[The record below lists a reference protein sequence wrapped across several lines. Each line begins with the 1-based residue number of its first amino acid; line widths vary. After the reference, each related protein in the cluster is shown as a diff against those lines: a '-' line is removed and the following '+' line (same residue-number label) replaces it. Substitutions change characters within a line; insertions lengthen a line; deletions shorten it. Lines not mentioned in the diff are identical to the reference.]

1 MKKFKLFAA
10 VIVSILTLTA
20 PVSVLATENTSTE
33 QSASGYEVKD
43 TSLTCY
49 VNSEKGLNVRSGPS
63 TDYSVIGT
71 HSKGSKL
78 EVTGE
83 SGGWYRFDYNGKDG
97 FVATKY
103 TTTQATDSNGS
114 NAAASDDNTTSSTD
128 AADENSESKLAIF
141 DDSTLVY
148 LSLAIVVVVIL
159 ILISVRGF
167 FKKTPSEAEDDYE
180 DEYPDGY
187 DKDEYPEED
196 EGNYSGEDEEYY
208 EDEYDDEDFENEE
221 EDEYVDENDD
231 MYREEDYDDDD
242 L

>member
-1 MKKFKLFAA
+1 MKKIKLFAA

-20 PVSVLATENTSTE
+20 PVSVFATENTSTE

-71 HSKGSKL
+71 LSNGSKI

-103 TTTQATDSNGS
+103 TTTQSTDSNGS

-148 LSLAIVVVVIL
+148 LSLAIVVVVML
-159 ILISVRGF
+159 ILVSVRGF
-167 FKKTPSEAEDDYE
+167 FKKSPSEYEEDYE
-180 DEYPDGY
+180 
-187 DKDEYPEED
+187 DEYPEED

-208 EDEYDDEDFENEE
+208 EDEYSEEDFENEE
-221 EDEYVDENDD
+221 EYVDENDD

>member
-1 MKKFKLFAA
+1 MKKIKLFAA

-71 HSKGSKL
+71 LSNGSKI

-103 TTTQATDSNGS
+103 TAAQATDSNGS
-114 NAAASDDNTTSSTD
+114 NAAAADDNTTSSTA
-128 AADENSESKLAIF
+128 AADGDSESKLAIF

-148 LSLAIVVVVIL
+148 LALAIVVVIIL

-167 FKKTPSEAEDDYE
+167 FKKAPSEYEEDYE
-180 DEYPDGY
+180 
-187 DKDEYPEED
+187 DEYPEED

-208 EDEYDDEDFENEE
+208 EDEYSEEYFENEGE
-221 EDEYVDENDD
+221 AE
-231 MYREEDYDDDD
+231 
-242 L
+242 

>member
-1 MKKFKLFAA
+1 MKKLKLFAA

-71 HSKGSKL
+71 LSNGSKI

-114 NAAASDDNTTSSTD
+114 NAAAADDNSTSSTD
-128 AADENSESKLAIF
+128 AADGDSESKLAIF

-148 LSLAIVVVVIL
+148 LALAIVVVIIL

-167 FKKTPSEAEDDYE
+167 FKKAPSEYEEDYE
-180 DEYPDGY
+180 DEYPD
-187 DKDEYPEED
+187 ED

-208 EDEYDDEDFENEE
+208 EDEYSEEDFENEGE
-221 EDEYVDENDD
+221 AEYITENDD

>member
-1 MKKFKLFAA
+1 MKKIKLFAA

-20 PVSVLATENTSTE
+20 PVSVFATENTSTE

-71 HSKGSKL
+71 LSNGSKIK
-78 EVTGE
+78 VTGE

-114 NAAASDDNTTSSTD
+114 NAAAADDNTTSSTA
-128 AADENSESKLAIF
+128 AADGDSESKLAIF

-148 LSLAIVVVVIL
+148 LALAIAVVIIL

-167 FKKTPSEAEDDYE
+167 FKKAPSEYEEDYE
-180 DEYPDGY
+180 DEYPD
-187 DKDEYPEED
+187 ED

-208 EDEYDDEDFENEE
+208 EDEYSEEDFENEGE
-221 EDEYVDENDD
+221 AEYINENDD

>member
-1 MKKFKLFAA
+1 MKKLKLFAA

-20 PVSVLATENTSTE
+20 PASVLATENTSTE

-71 HSKGSKL
+71 LSIG
-78 EVTGE
+78 
-83 SGGWYRFDYNGKDG
+83 
-97 FVATKY
+97 
-103 TTTQATDSNGS
+103 
-114 NAAASDDNTTSSTD
+114 
-128 AADENSESKLAIF
+128 
-141 DDSTLVY
+141 STLVY
-148 LSLAIVVVVIL
+148 LSLAIVVVVML
-159 ILISVRGF
+159 ILVSVRGF
-167 FKKTPSEAEDDYE
+167 FKKSPSEYEEDYE

-208 EDEYDDEDFENEE
+208 EDEYSEEDFENEGE
-221 EDEYVDENDD
+221 SEYINENDD

>member
-1 MKKFKLFAA
+1 MKKIKLFAA

-71 HSKGSKL
+71 LSNGSKI

-114 NAAASDDNTTSSTD
+114 SAAASDDNTTSSTD

-148 LSLAIVVVVIL
+148 LSLAIVVVVML
-159 ILISVRGF
+159 ILVSVRGF
-167 FKKTPSEAEDDYE
+167 FKKSPSEYEEDYE
-180 DEYPDGY
+180 
-187 DKDEYPEED
+187 DEYPEED
-196 EGNYSGEDEEYY
+196 EGNYSGEDEYSE
-208 EDEYDDEDFENEE
+208 EDFENEE
-221 EDEYVDENDD
+221 EYVDENDD

>member
-1 MKKFKLFAA
+1 MKKLKLFAA
-10 VIVSILTLTA
+10 VIVSKLILTA

-71 HSKGSKL
+71 LSNGSKI

-103 TTTQATDSNGS
+103 TATQASDSNGS
-114 NAAASDDNTTSSTD
+114 NAAAADDNTTSSTA
-128 AADENSESKLAIF
+128 AADGDSESKLAIF

-148 LSLAIVVVVIL
+148 LALAIVVVIIL

-167 FKKTPSEAEDDYE
+167 FKKAPSEYEEDYE
-180 DEYPDGY
+180 DEYPD
-187 DKDEYPEED
+187 ED

-208 EDEYDDEDFENEE
+208 EDEYSEEDFENEGE
-221 EDEYVDENDD
+221 AEYINENDD

>member
-1 MKKFKLFAA
+1 MKKLKLFAA

-20 PVSVLATENTSTE
+20 SVSVLATENTSTE

-71 HSKGSKL
+71 LSNGSKI

-128 AADENSESKLAIF
+128 AADGDSESKLAIF

-148 LSLAIVVVVIL
+148 LALAIVVVIIL

-167 FKKTPSEAEDDYE
+167 FKKAPSEYEEDYE
-180 DEYPDGY
+180 DEYPD
-187 DKDEYPEED
+187 ED

-208 EDEYDDEDFENEE
+208 EDEYSEEDFENEGE
-221 EDEYVDENDD
+221 AEYINENDD

>member
-1 MKKFKLFAA
+1 MKKLKLFAA

-71 HSKGSKL
+71 LSNGSKI

-114 NAAASDDNTTSSTD
+114 SAAASDDNTTSSTD

-148 LSLAIVVVVIL
+148 LSLAIVVVVML
-159 ILISVRGF
+159 ILVSVRGF
-167 FKKTPSEAEDDYE
+167 FKKSPSEYEEDYE
-180 DEYPDGY
+180 DEYPD
-187 DKDEYPEED
+187 ED

-208 EDEYDDEDFENEE
+208 EDEYSEEDFENEGE
-221 EDEYVDENDD
+221 AEYINENDD

>member
-1 MKKFKLFAA
+1 MKKLKLFAA

-71 HSKGSKL
+71 LSNGSKI

-83 SGGWYRFDYNGKDG
+83 SGGWYRFDYKGKDG

-114 NAAASDDNTTSSTD
+114 NAAAADDNTTSSTA

-221 EDEYVDENDD
+221 EYVDENDD

>member
-1 MKKFKLFAA
+1 MKKLKLFAA

-20 PVSVLATENTSTE
+20 PVSVFATENTSTE

-71 HSKGSKL
+71 LSNGSKI

-103 TTTQATDSNGS
+103 TATQASDSNGS

-148 LSLAIVVVVIL
+148 LSLAIVVVVML
-159 ILISVRGF
+159 ILVSVRGF
-167 FKKTPSEAEDDYE
+167 FKKSPSEYEEDYE
-180 DEYPDGY
+180 
-187 DKDEYPEED
+187 DEYPEED

-208 EDEYDDEDFENEE
+208 EDEYSEEDFENEGE
-221 EDEYVDENDD
+221 AEYINENDD

>member
-1 MKKFKLFAA
+1 MKKLKLFAA

-20 PVSVLATENTSTE
+20 PASVLATENTSTE

-71 HSKGSKL
+71 LSNGSKI

-103 TTTQATDSNGS
+103 TTTQATDSDGS
-114 NAAASDDNTTSSTD
+114 NAAAADDNTTSSTD

-148 LSLAIVVVVIL
+148 LSLAIVVVVML
-159 ILISVRGF
+159 ILVSVRGF
-167 FKKTPSEAEDDYE
+167 FKKAPSEYEEDYE

-187 DKDEYPEED
+187 DKDEYTEED
-196 EGNYSGEDEEYY
+196 EGNYFGEDEEYY
-208 EDEYDDEDFENEE
+208 EDEYSEEDFENEE
-221 EDEYVDENDD
+221 EYVDENDD

>member
-71 HSKGSKL
+71 LSNGSKI

-83 SGGWYRFDYNGKDG
+83 SSGWYRFDYNGKDG

-159 ILISVRGF
+159 ILVSVRGF
-167 FKKTPSEAEDDYE
+167 FKKTPSEYEEDYE
-180 DEYPDGY
+180 
-187 DKDEYPEED
+187 DEYPEED
-196 EGNYSGEDEEYY
+196 ESNYSGEDEEYY
-208 EDEYDDEDFENEE
+208 EDEYSEEGFENEE
-221 EDEYVDENDD
+221 EYVDENDD
-231 MYREEDYDDDD
+231 MYHEEDYDDDD

>member
-1 MKKFKLFAA
+1 MKKIKLFAA

-20 PVSVLATENTSTE
+20 PGSVLATENTSTE

-71 HSKGSKL
+71 LSNGSKI

-114 NAAASDDNTTSSTD
+114 NAAAADDNSTSSTA
-128 AADENSESKLAIF
+128 AADGDSESKLAIF

-148 LSLAIVVVVIL
+148 LALAIVVVIIL

-167 FKKTPSEAEDDYE
+167 FKKSPSEYEEDYE
-180 DEYPDGY
+180 DEYPD
-187 DKDEYPEED
+187 EN

-208 EDEYDDEDFENEE
+208 EDEYSEEDFENEGE
-221 EDEYVDENDD
+221 AEYINENDD

>member
-1 MKKFKLFAA
+1 MKKLKLFAA

-71 HSKGSKL
+71 LSNGSKI

-103 TTTQATDSNGS
+103 TAAQASDSNGS

-128 AADENSESKLAIF
+128 AADGDSESKLAIF

-148 LSLAIVVVVIL
+148 LALAIVVVVIL

-167 FKKTPSEAEDDYE
+167 FKKSPSEYEEDYE

-208 EDEYDDEDFENEE
+208 EDEYSEEDFENEGE
-221 EDEYVDENDD
+221 SEYINENDD

>member
-1 MKKFKLFAA
+1 MKKLKLFAA

-20 PVSVLATENTSTE
+20 PASVLATENTSTE

-71 HSKGSKL
+71 LSNGSKI

-83 SGGWYRFDYNGKDG
+83 SGGWYRFDYNCKDG

-114 NAAASDDNTTSSTD
+114 NAAAADDNTTSSTA
-128 AADENSESKLAIF
+128 AADGDSESKLAIF

-148 LSLAIVVVVIL
+148 LALAIAVVIIL

-167 FKKTPSEAEDDYE
+167 FKKAPSEYEEDYE
-180 DEYPDGY
+180 DEYPD
-187 DKDEYPEED
+187 ED

-208 EDEYDDEDFENEE
+208 EDEYSEEDFENEE
-221 EDEYVDENDD
+221 EYVDENDD

>member
-1 MKKFKLFAA
+1 MKKLKLFAA

-71 HSKGSKL
+71 LSNGSKI

-114 NAAASDDNTTSSTD
+114 SAAASDDNTTYSTD
-128 AADENSESKLAIF
+128 AA
-141 DDSTLVY
+141 DSTLVY
-148 LSLAIVVVVIL
+148 LSLAIVVVVML
-159 ILISVRGF
+159 ILVSVRGF
-167 FKKTPSEAEDDYE
+167 FKKSPSEYEEDYE

-208 EDEYDDEDFENEE
+208 EDEYSEEDFENEE
-221 EDEYVDENDD
+221 EYVDENDD

>member
-1 MKKFKLFAA
+1 MKKLKLFAA

-20 PVSVLATENTSTE
+20 PISVLATENTSTE

-71 HSKGSKL
+71 LSNGSKI

-128 AADENSESKLAIF
+128 AADGDSESKLAIF

-148 LSLAIVVVVIL
+148 LALAIVVVIIL

-167 FKKTPSEAEDDYE
+167 FKKASSEYEEDYE
-180 DEYPDGY
+180 DEYPD
-187 DKDEYPEED
+187 ED

-208 EDEYDDEDFENEE
+208 EDEYSEEDFENEGE
-221 EDEYVDENDD
+221 AEYINENDD

>member
-1 MKKFKLFAA
+1 MKKLKLFAA

-33 QSASGYEVKD
+33 QSSTSYEVKD

-63 TDYSVIGT
+63 TDYAVIGT
-71 HSKGSKL
+71 LSNGSKI

-103 TTTQATDSNGS
+103 TTTQAPDSNGS

-167 FKKTPSEAEDDYE
+167 FKKTPSEYVEDYE
-180 DEYPDGY
+180 DEYPDEY
-187 DKDEYPEED
+187 DNDEYSDADD
-196 EGNYSGEDEEYY
+196 EYYEDEEYV
-208 EDEYDDEDFENEE
+208 EDEYDDESFENDEE
-221 EDEYVDENDD
+221 EYVDENDD

>member
-1 MKKFKLFAA
+1 MKKLKLFAA

-20 PVSVLATENTSTE
+20 PASVLATENTSTE

-43 TSLTCY
+43 TSLACY

-71 HSKGSKL
+71 LSNGSKI

-114 NAAASDDNTTSSTD
+114 NAAAADDNTTSSTA
-128 AADENSESKLAIF
+128 AADGDSESKLAIF

-148 LSLAIVVVVIL
+148 LALAIAVVIIL

-167 FKKTPSEAEDDYE
+167 FKKAPSEYEEDYE
-180 DEYPDGY
+180 DEYPD
-187 DKDEYPEED
+187 ED

-208 EDEYDDEDFENEE
+208 EDEYSEEDFENEE
-221 EDEYVDENDD
+221 EYVDENDD

>member
-1 MKKFKLFAA
+1 MKKIKLFAA

-71 HSKGSKL
+71 LSNGSKI

-128 AADENSESKLAIF
+128 AADGDSESKLAIF

-148 LSLAIVVVVIL
+148 LALAIVVVIIL

-167 FKKTPSEAEDDYE
+167 FKKAPSEYEEDYE
-180 DEYPDGY
+180 DEYPD
-187 DKDEYPEED
+187 ED

-208 EDEYDDEDFENEE
+208 EDEYSEEDFENEGE
-221 EDEYVDENDD
+221 AEYINENDD

>member
-71 HSKGSKL
+71 LSNGSKI

-148 LSLAIVVVVIL
+148 LALAIVVVVML

-167 FKKTPSEAEDDYE
+167 FKKSPSEYEEDYE
-180 DEYPDGY
+180 
-187 DKDEYPEED
+187 DEYPEED

>member
-1 MKKFKLFAA
+1 MKKIKLFAA

-20 PVSVLATENTSTE
+20 PVSVFATENTSTE

-71 HSKGSKL
+71 LSNGSKI

-114 NAAASDDNTTSSTD
+114 SAAASDDNTTSSTD

-148 LSLAIVVVVIL
+148 LSLAIVVVVML
-159 ILISVRGF
+159 IFVSVRGF
-167 FKKTPSEAEDDYE
+167 FKKSPSEYEEDYE
-180 DEYPDGY
+180 
-187 DKDEYPEED
+187 DEYPEED

-208 EDEYDDEDFENEE
+208 EDEYSEEDFENEGE
-221 EDEYVDENDD
+221 AEYINENDD

>member
-1 MKKFKLFAA
+1 MKKLKLFAA

-20 PVSVLATENTSTE
+20 PASVLATENTSTE

-71 HSKGSKL
+71 LSNGSKI

-103 TTTQATDSNGS
+103 TATQASDSNGS
-114 NAAASDDNTTSSTD
+114 SAAASDDNTTSSTD

-148 LSLAIVVVVIL
+148 LSLAIVVVVML
-159 ILISVRGF
+159 ILVSVRGF
-167 FKKTPSEAEDDYE
+167 FKKSPSEY
-180 DEYPDGY
+180 
-187 DKDEYPEED
+187 
-196 EGNYSGEDEEYY
+196 EEYY
-208 EDEYDDEDFENEE
+208 EDEYPD
-221 EDEYVDENDD
+221 
-231 MYREEDYDDDD
+231 
-242 L
+242 

>member
-1 MKKFKLFAA
+1 MKKLKLFAA

-71 HSKGSKL
+71 LSNGSKI

-97 FVATKY
+97 FVSTKY

-114 NAAASDDNTTSSTD
+114 SAAASDDNTTSSTD

-148 LSLAIVVVVIL
+148 LSLAIVVVVML
-159 ILISVRGF
+159 ILVSVRGF
-167 FKKTPSEAEDDYE
+167 FKKSPSEYEEDYE
-180 DEYPDGY
+180 DEYPD
-187 DKDEYPEED
+187 ED

-208 EDEYDDEDFENEE
+208 EDEYSEEDFENEGE
-221 EDEYVDENDD
+221 AEYINENDD

>member
-1 MKKFKLFAA
+1 MKKIKLFAA

-71 HSKGSKL
+71 LSNGSKI

-114 NAAASDDNTTSSTD
+114 NAAAADDNSTSSTD
-128 AADENSESKLAIF
+128 AADGDSESKLAIF

-148 LSLAIVVVVIL
+148 LALAIVVVIIL

-167 FKKTPSEAEDDYE
+167 FKKAPSEYEEDYE
-180 DEYPDGY
+180 DEYPD
-187 DKDEYPEED
+187 ED

-208 EDEYDDEDFENEE
+208 EDEYSEEDFENEGE
-221 EDEYVDENDD
+221 AEYINENDD

>member
-1 MKKFKLFAA
+1 MKKLKLFAA

-20 PVSVLATENTSTE
+20 PASVLATENTSTE

-71 HSKGSKL
+71 LSNGSKI

-114 NAAASDDNTTSSTD
+114 SAAASDDNTTSSTD

-148 LSLAIVVVVIL
+148 LSLAIVVVVML
-159 ILISVRGF
+159 ILVSVRGF
-167 FKKTPSEAEDDYE
+167 FKKSPSEYEEDYE
-180 DEYPDGY
+180 
-187 DKDEYPEED
+187 DEYPEED
-196 EGNYSGEDEEYY
+196 EGNYSGEDEYSE
-208 EDEYDDEDFENEE
+208 EDFENEE
-221 EDEYVDENDD
+221 EYVDENDD

>member
-1 MKKFKLFAA
+1 MKKLKLFAA

-71 HSKGSKL
+71 LSNGSKI

-128 AADENSESKLAIF
+128 AADGDSESKLAIF

-148 LSLAIVVVVIL
+148 LALAIVVVVML

-167 FKKTPSEAEDDYE
+167 FKKSPSEYEEDYE
-180 DEYPDGY
+180 
-187 DKDEYPEED
+187 DEYPEED

-208 EDEYDDEDFENEE
+208 EDEYSEEDFENEGE
-221 EDEYVDENDD
+221 SEYINENDD

>member
-1 MKKFKLFAA
+1 MKKIKLFAA

-71 HSKGSKL
+71 LSNGSKI

-128 AADENSESKLAIF
+128 AADGDSESKLAIF

-148 LSLAIVVVVIL
+148 LALAIVVVVIL

-180 DEYPDGY
+180 
-187 DKDEYPEED
+187 DEYPEED

>member
-1 MKKFKLFAA
+1 MKKIKLFAA

-71 HSKGSKL
+71 LSNGSKI

-103 TTTQATDSNGS
+103 TTTQATDPNGS
-114 NAAASDDNTTSSTD
+114 NAAAADDNTTSSTD
-128 AADENSESKLAIF
+128 AADGDSESKLAIF

-148 LSLAIVVVVIL
+148 LALAIVVVIIL

-167 FKKTPSEAEDDYE
+167 FKKAPSEYEEDYE
-180 DEYPDGY
+180 DEYPD
-187 DKDEYPEED
+187 ED

-208 EDEYDDEDFENEE
+208 EDEYSEEYFENEGE
-221 EDEYVDENDD
+221 AEYINENDD

>member
-1 MKKFKLFAA
+1 MKKLKLFAA

-71 HSKGSKL
+71 LSNGSKI

-114 NAAASDDNTTSSTD
+114 SAAASDDNTTSSTD
-128 AADENSESKLAIF
+128 AADGNSESKLAIF

-148 LSLAIVVVVIL
+148 LSLAIVVVVML
-159 ILISVRGF
+159 ILVSVRGF
-167 FKKTPSEAEDDYE
+167 FKKSPSEYEEDYE
-180 DEYPDGY
+180 DEYPD
-187 DKDEYPEED
+187 ED

-208 EDEYDDEDFENEE
+208 EDEYSEEDFENEGE
-221 EDEYVDENDD
+221 SEYINENDD

>member
-1 MKKFKLFAA
+1 MKKIKLFAA

-20 PVSVLATENTSTE
+20 PVSVFATENTSTE

-71 HSKGSKL
+71 LSNGSKI

-83 SGGWYRFDYNGKDG
+83 SGGWYRFDYKGKDG

-114 NAAASDDNTTSSTD
+114 NAAAADDNTTSSTD

-167 FKKTPSEAEDDYE
+167 FKKSPSEYEEDYE
-180 DEYPDGY
+180 DEYPD
-187 DKDEYPEED
+187 ED

-208 EDEYDDEDFENEE
+208 EDEYSEEDFENEGE
-221 EDEYVDENDD
+221 AEYINENDD

>member
-1 MKKFKLFAA
+1 MKKLKLFAA

-20 PVSVLATENTSTE
+20 PASVLATENTSTE

-71 HSKGSKL
+71 LSNGSKI

-114 NAAASDDNTTSSTD
+114 NAAAADDNTTSSTA
-128 AADENSESKLAIF
+128 AADGDSESKLAIF

-148 LSLAIVVVVIL
+148 LALAIAVVIIL

-167 FKKTPSEAEDDYE
+167 FKKAPSEYEEDYE
-180 DEYPDGY
+180 DEYPD
-187 DKDEYPEED
+187 ED

-208 EDEYDDEDFENEE
+208 EDEYSEEDLENEE
-221 EDEYVDENDD
+221 EYVDENDD
-231 MYREEDYDDDD
+231 MYREDDYDDDD

>member
-1 MKKFKLFAA
+1 MKKLKLFAA

-71 HSKGSKL
+71 LSNGSKI

-114 NAAASDDNTTSSTD
+114 NAAAADDNTTSSTA
-128 AADENSESKLAIF
+128 AADGDSESKLAIF

-148 LSLAIVVVVIL
+148 LALAIVVVVML
-159 ILISVRGF
+159 ILVSVRGF
-167 FKKTPSEAEDDYE
+167 FKKSPSEYEEDYG
-180 DEYPDGY
+180 DEYPD
-187 DKDEYPEED
+187 ED

-208 EDEYDDEDFENEE
+208 EDEYSEEDFENEGE
-221 EDEYVDENDD
+221 AEYINENDD

>member
-1 MKKFKLFAA
+1 MKKLKLFAA

-33 QSASGYEVKD
+33 QSASVYEVKD

-71 HSKGSKL
+71 LSNGSKI

-128 AADENSESKLAIF
+128 AADGDSESKLAIF

-148 LSLAIVVVVIL
+148 LALAIVVVIIL

-167 FKKTPSEAEDDYE
+167 FKKAPSEYEEDYE
-180 DEYPDGY
+180 DEYPD
-187 DKDEYPEED
+187 ED

-208 EDEYDDEDFENEE
+208 EDEYSEEDFENEGE
-221 EDEYVDENDD
+221 AEYINENDD

>member
-1 MKKFKLFAA
+1 MKKLKLFAA

-20 PVSVLATENTSTE
+20 SVSVLATENTSTE

-71 HSKGSKL
+71 LSNGSKI

-103 TTTQATDSNGS
+103 TTTQATNSNGS

-148 LSLAIVVVVIL
+148 LSLAIVVVVML
-159 ILISVRGF
+159 ILVSVRGF
-167 FKKTPSEAEDDYE
+167 FKKSPSEYEEDYE
-180 DEYPDGY
+180 
-187 DKDEYPEED
+187 DEYPEED

-208 EDEYDDEDFENEE
+208 EDEYSEEDFENEGE
-221 EDEYVDENDD
+221 SEYINENDD